1 MGRLP
6 IPGKQGGWPR
16 PPPGEA
22 QPQTFQPALEP
33 APHRAGIRVTLLAGA
48 VGDTLLQGPFLL
60 SGQMFG
66 LLAGGGAVV
75 PAGNQP
81 ARQHGQSQ
89 VAEFADSAMN
99 ADLGML
105 RIMGLTA
112 TPSMPNDGSLLAC
125 RTNANHL
132 ARLAFGVI
140 PCDKYN
146 HCGGEGPFWITA
158 RTLSGWP
165 PSPPTE
171 SQIHLE
177 EKPHLLPP
185 RIRNLILAGKPVT
198 AFQAV
203 HTPSFSTAC
212 IEPGSGCPS
221 IPAHSRISSRPF
233 CTRHF
238 AT

>member
-66 LLAGGGAVV
+66 LLAGGEAVV

-198 AFQAV
+198 APQKFL
-203 HTPSFSTAC
+203 
-212 IEPGSGCPS
+212 
-221 IPAHSRISSRPF
+221 AHSSQSLAQNAARIRPAPPLTSKRRSGH
-233 CTRHF
+233 TRPLKRI
-238 AT
+238 

>member
-1 MGRLP
+1 
-6 IPGKQGGWPR
+6 
-16 PPPGEA
+16 
-22 QPQTFQPALEP
+22 
-33 APHRAGIRVTLLAGA
+33 
-48 VGDTLLQGPFLL
+48 
-60 SGQMFG
+60 
-66 LLAGGGAVV
+66 
-75 PAGNQP
+75 
-81 ARQHGQSQ
+81 
-89 VAEFADSAMN
+89 
-99 ADLGML
+99 
-105 RIMGLTA
+105 
-112 TPSMPNDGSLLAC
+112 LAC

-198 AFQAV
+198 PLATQISV
-203 HTPSFSTAC
+203 KIYLT
-212 IEPGSGCPS
+212 
-221 IPAHSRISSRPF
+221 IPTICGMIWIWNRNHKPF
-233 CTRHF
+233 NKLR
-238 AT
+238 

>member
-66 LLAGGGAVV
+66 LLAGGGGGGA
-75 PAGNQP
+75 ARDQP
-81 ARQHGQSQ
+81 APQRGQRQGGG
-89 VAEFADSAMN
+89 VVDSAMN

-132 ARLAFGVI
+132 ARLAFGVMV
-140 PCDKYN
+140 
-146 HCGGEGPFWITA
+146 
-158 RTLSGWP
+158 
-165 PSPPTE
+165 
-171 SQIHLE
+171 
-177 EKPHLLPP
+177 
-185 RIRNLILAGKPVT
+185 RI
-198 AFQAV
+198 
-203 HTPSFSTAC
+203 C
-212 IEPGSGCPS
+212 
-221 IPAHSRISSRPF
+221 
-233 CTRHF
+233 
-238 AT
+238 